1 MGRLKTTNDNIYL
14 MANFS
19 KRVDFWIQHNPDDE
33 KKAIKILDYAF
44 LYRTEKKKQTV
55 LVLTGDPGEA
65 KSSIAQALT
74 EKLLKNR
81 GIDYTPY
88 VSDVTV
94 YTPFEFP
101 EKERRL
107 LEDPE
112 LKHIPIMIIDEAR
125 LVVKAKNW
133 QDFLNQAIAD
143 VFALQRRVKQLMLI
157 IVTQDLGDIDK
168 DIRRLVTYWGEC
180 YRPLNGSAELHLSRF
195 YKDTKDPEKIKLKKR
210 GLKGIVQ
217 MPDGR
222 QRLEF
227 PSTFIF
233 RMPSKEVWAKYDED
247 NFKNKGTII
256 KQKLEE
262 MMDRMKKDIGLKE
275 KSREN
280 VLLNYYLTP
289 EKYQELLFHFKT
301 TNRGNYKLKQGAREI
316 LGLQPSEAKRFEL
329 AVKEKMKN
337 FGEVIKNGVQK

>member
-1 MGRLKTTNDNIYL
+1 MGNY
-14 MANFS
+14 S
-19 KRVDFWIQHNPDDE
+19 KRIDFWVHHSKNRE
-33 KKAIKILDYAF
+33 KQAIEILDYAL
-44 LYRTEKKKQTV
+44 LYRTERKKQTV

-81 GIDYTPY
+81 GIEYLPY

-101 EKERRL
+101 EKEKRL
-107 LEDPE
+107 LEDKD
-112 LKHIPIMIIDEAR
+112 LKKIPVMIIDEAR

-143 VFALQRRVKQLMLI
+143 IFALQRRVKQLVLI

-168 DIRRLVTYWGEC
+168 DIRRLITYWGEC
-180 YRPLNGSAELHLSRF
+180 YRPLNGAAELRISRF

-210 GLKGIVQ
+210 GLKGIIQ

-222 QRLEF
+222 QVLDF
-227 PSTFIF
+227 PRFVF
-233 RMPSKEVWAKYDED
+233 RMPSKEVWKKYDED
-247 NFKNKGTII
+247 NFKNKGSII

-280 VLLNYYLTP
+280 ILLKYYLTP
-289 EKYQELLFHFKT
+289 EKYQELLYHFKT
-301 TNRGNYKLKQGAREI
+301 TNRGNYKLKPGARQV
-316 LGLQPSEAKRFEL
+316 LGLQPSEARRFEL
-329 AVKEKMKN
+329 EVKNRMKN

>member
-1 MGRLKTTNDNIYL
+1 MGNY
-14 MANFS
+14 S
-19 KRVDFWIQHNPDDE
+19 KRIDFWVHHSESRE
-33 KKAIKILDYAF
+33 KQAIEILDYAL
-44 LYRTEKKKQTV
+44 LYRTERKKQTV

-81 GIDYTPY
+81 GIVYLPY

-101 EKERRL
+101 EKEKRL
-107 LEDPE
+107 LEDKD
-112 LKHIPIMIIDEAR
+112 LKKIPVMIIDEAR

-143 VFALQRRVKQLMLI
+143 IFALQRRVKQLVLI

-168 DIRRLVTYWGEC
+168 DIRRLITYWGEC
-180 YRPLNGSAELHLSRF
+180 YRPLNGAAELRISRF

-210 GLKGIVQ
+210 GLKGIIQ

-222 QRLEF
+222 QVLDF
-227 PSTFIF
+227 PSFVF

-247 NFKNKGTII
+247 NFKNKGSII

-280 VLLNYYLTP
+280 ILLKYYLTP
-289 EKYQELLFHFKT
+289 EKYQELLYHFKT
-301 TNRGNYKLKQGAREI
+301 TNRGNYKLKPGARQV
-316 LGLQPSEAKRFEL
+316 LGLQPSEARRFEL
-329 AVKEKMKN
+329 EVKNRMKN